1 MPSATWSAK
10 WCARSAACSA
20 TDALPP
26 STPSSFHADGHI
38 ALDVD
43 REWGGHNERPGMS
56 HSDGSSR
63 PRPRLHRQ
71 RLPQRLGAAHEA
83 CVQRAALDIAAPRET
98 GSVSATPPAPF
109 GQFAATKALA
119 ASISGRDVSADAV

>member
-1 MPSATWSAK
+1 MDTS
-10 WCARSAACSA
+10 RSMWIGNGAVIMN
-20 TDALPP
+20 D
-26 STPSSFHADGHI
+26 
-38 ALDVD
+38 
-43 REWGGHNERPGMS
+43 RPGMS

-119 ASISGRDVSADAV
+119 ASISGRDVSADAVSSTTWP